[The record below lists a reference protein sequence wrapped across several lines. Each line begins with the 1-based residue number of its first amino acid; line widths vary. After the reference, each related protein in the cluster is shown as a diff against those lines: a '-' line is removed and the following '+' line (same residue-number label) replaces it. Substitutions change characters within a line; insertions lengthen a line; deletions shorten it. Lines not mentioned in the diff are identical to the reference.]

1 MRLSTVLL
9 PSFVLAGALATAFAQ
24 ATAPA
29 DKANSPVA
37 SMPGGAGMM
46 ASEARAQEL
55 MTTMQAQMN
64 KLRETADPEQ
74 RQKLMQEHTATMQ
87 QAMKSMRT
95 HGQTMGMMGG
105 GMMGGGMMGGGPAGG
120 QPGEARGSPDEQPRM
135 REQCME
141 MMHQI
146 MQHEGM
152 MERN

>member
-1 MRLSTVLL
+1 MRLITVLL
-9 PSFVLAGALATAFAQ
+9 PSFVLAGALATAVAQ
-24 ATAPA
+24 TGAPV

-46 ASEARAQEL
+46 ANEAGVQEL

-64 KLRETADPEQ
+64 KLRETTDPEQ

-95 HGQTMGMMGG
+95 HGQTMAMMGG

-120 QPGEARGSPDEQPRM
+120 QPYETRGSPDEHGRM
-135 REQCME
+135 MEQCMS
-141 MMHQI
+141 MMHQM

-152 MERN
+152 TQRN

>member
-1 MRLSTVLL
+1 MTLEINHETVNLSSSSLR
-9 PSFVLAGALATAFAQ
+9 ARRCARNRICARHGARRRFDAARRGL
-24 ATAPA
+24 
-29 DKANSPVA
+29 
-37 SMPGGAGMM
+37 M

-105 GMMGGGMMGGGPAGG
+105 GMMGGGMMGGGPAGR
-120 QPGEARGSPDEQPRM
+120 QPDEARGSPDEHARM
-135 REQCME
+135 MEQCMS
-141 MMHQI
+141 MMHQV

-152 MERN
+152 TQRN